1 VSNKENQSVRNA
13 EAAAGAAAVP
23 DTAVADSPGAADLQL
38 SDQIQKLLVE
48 KQELMNTLVR
58 RQADYENYRRRV
70 EKERHHERRR
80 GLEQLLESLLPVLD
94 AFDLALASNAS
105 GTSPEYVKGFELT
118 RRQLWDVLSKEGVQR
133 IESVGKE
140 FNPHLHHALER
151 VETSDHADGIVVGEL
166 QPGYVF
172 HDRVLRP
179 AMVRVAAAPSR
190 AN

>member
-1 VSNKENQSVRNA
+1 MTVKENQSTRNP

-23 DTAVADSPGAADLQL
+23 ETAVAESPGTPESQG
-38 SDQIQKLLVE
+38 SDQVQKLLAE
-48 KQELMNTLVR
+48 KQELMNTLIR
-58 RQADYENYRRRV
+58 RQADYENYRKRV
-70 EKERHHERRR
+70 EKEKHHERRR

-94 AFDLALASNAS
+94 AFDLALASNSRGA
-105 GTSPEYVKGFELT
+105 SPEYLKGFELT

-133 IESVGKE
+133 IEAVGKE

-151 VETSDHADGIVVGEL
+151 VETTEHDDGVVVAEL
-166 QPGYVF
+166 QPGYIF

-179 AMVRVAAAPSR
+179 AMVRVAAAPQR

>member
-1 VSNKENQSVRNA
+1 MSPKEKQSDPILDPA
-13 EAAAGAAAVP
+13 DGPE
-23 DTAVADSPGAADLQL
+23 TAVAESPGAGDPQAEL
-38 SDQIQKLLVE
+38 IQKLTAE
-48 KQELMNTLVR
+48 KQELTNMLVR
-58 RQADYENYRRRV
+58 RQADYENYRKRV

-80 GLEQLLESLLPVLD
+80 GLEQLIESLLPILD
-94 AFDLALASNAS
+94 AFDLALSSSAA

-151 VETSDHADGIVVGEL
+151 VETTEHADGVVVAEL
-166 QPGYVF
+166 QPGYQF